1 MAITLSIVLIALAAV
16 GTPIFVIILAA
27 AMLGFYLSGVDLSV
41 ITIELYRITDTPM
54 LIALPFFT
62 LAGYLLA
69 ESNSSERLVRV
80 TQALI
85 GWLPSGL
92 AIIALISCALF
103 TAFTGASGVTIVA
116 LGALLYPAL
125 KQVGYGEKFSL
136 GLVTSSGSLGLLLA
150 PSLPL
155 ILYGIVAQQLDVGEP
170 FTIQQLFIAGLMP
183 ALLMIVLLCAW
194 SLWVN
199 RKQPIPIQQ
208 FSARELRDAL
218 WEARWEAPL
227 PLLVLGGIYGG
238 FFAISETAAVTVL
251 YVLIVEVFIYREIS
265 VRQLPGVVQKA
276 MTVVGGIL
284 LILGVSLAFTNLLID
299 AEIPNRAFEFIQA
312 HIDNKLTF
320 LILLNILLL
329 ILGAILDIFS
339 AIIIMVPLI
348 LPIAVA
354 YGVDPV
360 HLGIIFLANMQ
371 IGYFTPPVGM
381 NLFIASYRFEKPVML
396 LYKAALPFM
405 AVLLFAVIIITYVPA
420 LSLAFIK

>member
-238 FFAISETAAVTVL
+238 FFAISETATVTVL

-420 LSLAFIK
+420 LSLAFIE